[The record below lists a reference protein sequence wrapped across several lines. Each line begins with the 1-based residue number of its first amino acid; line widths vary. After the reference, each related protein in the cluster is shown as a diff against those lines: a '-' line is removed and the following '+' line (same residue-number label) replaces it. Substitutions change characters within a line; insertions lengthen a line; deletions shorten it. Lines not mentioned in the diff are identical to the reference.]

1 MPAWLEEFIGGFV
14 GDLFYGP
21 FYKLAEVVW
30 ITLMDL
36 SLGVIGKTPSQFSP
50 SYGPFYKLAEV
61 VWITLMD
68 LSLGVIGK
76 TPSQFSPSAWSY
88 VAHTLYPWTLGIG
101 LSMVN
106 VFFICSFLKAVSNLK
121 EQVTLELFIEG
132 MIRLVAVNV
141 LFQMG
146 IGLSM
151 VNVFFICSFLKA
163 VSNLKEQVTLE
174 LFIEGMIRLV
184 AVNVLFQMGFNLMKT
199 FFSMASAMS
208 GEIIDFQGPPLF
220 TEEVDI
226 GSHLFWWLFGLLYFL
241 VALVCGIMI
250 FLTLYSRYIKLYML
264 VVCFPLAMPSL
275 ISGRGIDE
283 TAKAWLRNF
292 LGNAFEVVVIALVI
306 SISGKI
312 IGGFNLPES
321 SFADFFDGFGQALKL
336 RNFLGNAFEV
346 VVIALV
352 ISISGK
358 IIGGFNLPESSF
370 ADFFDGFGQA
380 LKSLIY
386 MIGMTGAVKGA
397 NNFMNKTFHL

>member
-14 GDLFYGP
+14 GDLFY
-21 FYKLAEVVW
+21 
-30 ITLMDL
+30 D
-36 SLGVIGKTPSQFSP
+36 
-50 SYGPFYKLAEV
+50 PFYKLAEV

-88 VAHTLYPWTLGIG
+88 VAHTLYPWTL
-101 LSMVN
+101 
-106 VFFICSFLKAVSNLK
+106 
-121 EQVTLELFIEG
+121 
-132 MIRLVAVNV
+132 
-141 LFQMG
+141 G

-264 VVCFPLAMPSL
+264 VVCFPLTMPSL

-283 TAKAWLRNF
+283 TAKAW
-292 LGNAFEVVVIALVI
+292 
-306 SISGKI
+306 
-312 IGGFNLPES
+312 
-321 SFADFFDGFGQALKL
+321 L